1 MNSNHLP
8 VFKKSK
14 DSQAELQ
21 YTCVSNLYVRMS
33 HFKKIGDV
41 EESQE
46 YKFDHVCLLSK
57 GKAKVT
63 VDGKSKIFDAP
74 HLIVIRKNKSH
85 LIEALEDHTTLLD
98 IHAIRDGENVE
109 DIIDPEDEI
118 IAPGAAGVLN
128 ITSTEL
134 NKYI

>member
-1 MNSNHLP
+1 MNNNYLP
-8 VFKKSK
+8 FFKRSK

-21 YTCVSNLYVRMS
+21 HTCVSNLYVRMS
-33 HFKKIGDV
+33 HFKKIGHI

-98 IHAIRDGENVE
+98 IHAIREGERVE

-118 IAPGAAGVLN
+118 IAPGGDGLLTIN
-128 ITSTEL
+128 NTEL

>member
-1 MNSNHLP
+1 MNKNYLP
-8 VFKKSK
+8 LFKKSI
-14 DSQAELQ
+14 DSQAQLQ
-21 YTCVSNLYVRMS
+21 HTCVSNLYVRMS
-33 HFKKIGDV
+33 HFSKAGDK

-46 YKFDHVCLLSK
+46 YTFDHVCHLSK
-57 GKAKVT
+57 GKVKIT
-63 VDGKSKIFDAP
+63 VDEKSKIFDAP
-74 HLIVIRKNKSH
+74 HLVVIRKNKVH

-98 IHAIRDGENVE
+98 IHVIRNGENVE

-118 IAPGAAGVLN
+118 MSPGAAGVLN